1 MSKKDDLALEIDK
14 VENDLKVAMYDQE
27 VVLYKLVDH
36 LMSTREVNNLPPEI
50 QRVLIDVT
58 VRRHTI
64 NQLTSFK
71 ANLQVEMDLTP

>member
-71 ANLQVEMDLTP
+71 ANLQVEMDLTA

>member
-71 ANLQVEMDLTP
+71 ANLQVEMDLN